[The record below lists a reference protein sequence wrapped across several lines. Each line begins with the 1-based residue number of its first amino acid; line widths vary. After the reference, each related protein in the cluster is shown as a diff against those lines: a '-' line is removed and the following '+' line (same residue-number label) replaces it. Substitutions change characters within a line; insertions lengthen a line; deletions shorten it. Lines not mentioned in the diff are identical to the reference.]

1 MDNRPGGRKT
11 NVTGQGKD
19 IKRRGEGLGTGP
31 VGRRDG
37 YSGRSGSSSGG
48 GTRALPKIGG
58 IGAVILVVVLLLFG
72 NKLGLNNLFGGG
84 SGVGQLASLVL
95 PSSVSSLSDLTGSL
109 ASGTSDGWKV
119 QPDNGQL
126 DRSVAAGARDK
137 RTVLK
142 GDGTDR
148 TTMMVYMC
156 GTDLESKHGM
166 ASADLAEMAAAT
178 LSDKLD
184 IIVMTG
190 GCKQWKTSQISN
202 KYNQVYKIV
211 KGGIQP
217 LEDNFGTGAMTDS
230 ATLTK
235 FIKYCTENYKANRNI
250 LVLWD
255 HGGGSVSG
263 FGYDEKSTK
272 SGSMTL
278 SGIANALK
286 NAGST
291 FDIIG
296 FDACLMG
303 TLENALT
310 LDDYADYLI
319 ASEETEPGAGWY
331 YTDWVSKLAKN
342 PAISSLDLGKKIIDD
357 FTSYCSEKLPGQ
369 KTTLSLTDL
378 AELSATIPAK
388 FKAFA
393 SDTAN
398 MISGD
403 GFKKV
408 SEARA
413 ASRSFAVSSKSDQV
427 DLSHLAYNIG
437 TDVANELAAAVRG
450 AVKYNKTSKEITN
463 AYGLAIYFPYEKTG
477 KVDSAVKVYEE
488 IGLDEEYSKAVKSFA
503 SVEVAGQA
511 AASGGTASQSPFGM
525 LGQILGQSQQSSS
538 PSATDI
544 SDILGSLTG
553 GSGAGS
559 LLSSLTGGASSF
571 FGIDSDKTARYV
583 SENLLDQS
591 ALIWVKSGDG
601 YVMKLDKDQWDL
613 VSSLKLN
620 LFYDDRGGYIDMGL
634 DCLYEFNS
642 NGELVG
648 KFGGT
653 WLAIDA
659 QPVAYYCE
667 DITENNGAIS
677 VTGRVPI
684 LLNGDRAEL
693 VISIDGKTGEAR
705 LAGVRPVYVKG
716 ETDTAPKA
724 IEALKDGD
732 KIDFVC
738 DYYTYDG
745 KYEDSYMLGD
755 QLVYSESKGL
765 QISDVYVNTKNC
777 VASYLFT
784 DIYDREYWTAPIPD

>member
-1 MDNRPGGRKT
+1 M
-11 NVTGQGKD
+11 
-19 IKRRGEGLGTGP
+19 
-31 VGRRDG
+31 
-37 YSGRSGSSSGG
+37 
-48 GTRALPKIGG
+48 
-58 IGAVILVVVLLLFG
+58 
-72 NKLGLNNLFGGG
+72 
-84 SGVGQLASLVL
+84 
-95 PSSVSSLSDLTGSL
+95 LSDL
-109 ASGTSDGWKV
+109 
-119 QPDNGQL
+119 
-126 DRSVAAGARDK
+126 
-137 RTVLK
+137 
-142 GDGTDR
+142 
-148 TTMMVYMC
+148 
-156 GTDLESKHGM
+156 
-166 ASADLAEMAAAT
+166 
-178 LSDKLD
+178 
-184 IIVMTG
+184 
-190 GCKQWKTSQISN
+190 
-202 KYNQVYKIV
+202 
-211 KGGIQP
+211 
-217 LEDNFGTGAMTDS
+217 
-230 ATLTK
+230 
-235 FIKYCTENYKANRNI
+235 
-250 LVLWD
+250 
-255 HGGGSVSG
+255 
-263 FGYDEKSTK
+263 
-272 SGSMTL
+272 
-278 SGIANALK
+278 
-286 NAGST
+286 
-291 FDIIG
+291 
-296 FDACLMG
+296 
-303 TLENALT
+303 
-310 LDDYADYLI
+310 ADYLI

-331 YTDWVSKLAKN
+331 YTDWVSELAKN

-437 TDVANELAAAVRG
+437 TDAANELAAAVRG

-591 ALIWVKSGDG
+591 ALIWVRSGDG

-620 LFYDDRGGYIDMGL
+620 LFYDDGEGYIDMGL